1 MPSTVWAMGNLMSTI
16 LVIEDDQ
23 ILNETLSYNLER
35 AGFTVERATDGVIGL
50 EQARR
55 LQPSL
60 IILDVM
66 LPGLDGFSICR
77 TIARETAIPIII
89 LTALQD
95 EAHRIAGLELGAVD
109 YVIKPFSMGEL
120 LARVRAILRW
130 NERQRQGA
138 TVDVLRAGPLR
149 LDRVSRQAW
158 YGEREIELSFKEFD
172 LLACLMYNAG
182 VALSRDL
189 LLERVWG
196 SEFPG
201 SNRTIDVHIRWLREK
216 IEEDPARP
224 QLIHTVRG
232 IGYRFQDPS
241 PEDRASANGA
251 DLENPHEANAE
262 RR

>member
-1 MPSTVWAMGNLMSTI
+1 MATI
-16 LVIEDDQ
+16 LLIEDDP
-23 ILNETLSYNLER
+23 IMSETLGYNLER
-35 AGFTVERATDGVIGL
+35 AGFTVERALDGVMGL

-60 IILDVM
+60 IILDIM

-77 TIARETAIPIII
+77 TIARESAIPIII

-95 EAHRIAGLELGAVD
+95 EAHRIAGLELGAID

-130 NERQRQGA
+130 NERQRQEPHA
-138 TVDVLRAGPLR
+138 DVLRAGPLR
-149 LDRVSRQAW
+149 LDRISRRVW
-158 YGEREIELSFKEFD
+158 YGERELELSFKEFD
-172 LLACLMYNAG
+172 LLACLMHSAG

-216 IEEDPARP
+216 IEPDPAHP

-232 IGYRFQDPS
+232 IGYRFQDQAA
-241 PEDRASANGA
+241 ELRAVTNGIA
-251 DLENPHEANAE
+251 V
-262 RR
+262 

>member
-1 MPSTVWAMGNLMSTI
+1 MSTI
-16 LVIEDDQ
+16 LLIEDDQ
-23 ILNETLSYNLER
+23 ILSETLVYNLER
-35 AGFTVERATDGVIGL
+35 AGFSVEHAIDGVIGL

-60 IILDVM
+60 IILDIM

-77 TIARETAIPIII
+77 TIARESAIPIII

-95 EAHRIAGLELGAVD
+95 EAHRIAGLELGAID

-130 NERQRQGA
+130 NERQRQEPH
-138 TVDVLRAGPLR
+138 VDVLQAGPLR
-149 LDRVSRQAW
+149 LDRISRRVW

-172 LLACLMYNAG
+172 LLACLMHNAG

-196 SEFPG
+196 SQIPG
-201 SNRTIDVHIRWLREK
+201 PNRTIDVHIRWLREK
-216 IEEDPARP
+216 IEPDPAHP

-232 IGYRFQDPS
+232 IGYRFQDHAA
-241 PEDRASANGA
+241 ELRAMTNGIA
-251 DLENPHEANAE
+251 V
-262 RR
+262 